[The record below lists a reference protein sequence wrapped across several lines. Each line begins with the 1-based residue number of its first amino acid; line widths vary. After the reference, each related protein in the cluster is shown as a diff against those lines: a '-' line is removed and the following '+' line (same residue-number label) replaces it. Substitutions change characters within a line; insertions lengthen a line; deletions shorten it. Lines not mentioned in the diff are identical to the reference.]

1 MSEPVAPRPDPGT
14 TTPPRSSPDG
24 SIPPMPYEATDAHTH
39 RSTAA
44 GRWRTAMAPLRKML
58 RRTPSGAA

>member
-1 MSEPVAPRPDPGT
+1 MSEPATPRPDPGT
-14 TTPPRSSPDG
+14 TPPPRSSPDG
-24 SIPPMPYEATDAHTH
+24 SIPPMPYEATTAHTH

-44 GRWRTAMAPLRKML
+44 GRWHTAMAPLRKML